1 MFVKTESDLEG
12 EVYKQV
18 AVRVPESDLVRFN
31 AVAAMRRM
39 SREALLRECILEKI
53 KEYGA

>member
-1 MFVKTESDLEG
+1 MFVKTESDLER
-12 EVYKQV
+12 EVCKQV

-31 AVAAMRRM
+31 AVASMRRM

>member
-1 MFVKTESDLEG
+1 MFMKTESDLEG
-12 EVYKQV
+12 EVCKQV

-31 AVAAMRRM
+31 AVASMRRM